1 MKQTAR
7 NAAVSALCKW
17 EQQQG
22 YSNIVLDRLLCST
35 ELEAAD
41 AALATR
47 LFYGVIERKITLD
60 HMLGK
65 YCRKPLARL
74 DTSVRNILR
83 TAAYQIYYMDKIPP
97 AVAVHQAVLQCK
109 QMGVA
114 SASGFAN
121 GVLRALLRDGTHLPE
136 VWPQGAE
143 GLSLQYSCPQEWISL
158 WSDGYGEETALQYL
172 RSLGQTPEQALR
184 INTLVTDIEQVE
196 QILQQQNVP
205 CVRHGY
211 LPACLILPN
220 GASAKQLAKL
230 PQNWYYYQD
239 TASQWACRALQAQP
253 GERIADLC
261 AAPGG
266 KTLTVAQY
274 MQNQGQIYAFD
285 LHEHKCRVLQ
295 QRAQQYGVTAAQVA
309 CRDAASPVPEQYKE
323 YFDRVI
329 CDVPCSGL
337 GVIRRKPEI
346 RYKLPQE
353 FDSLPAQQLN
363 ILLRAAEMVRVG
375 GVLQYSTCTLHPRE
389 NEQVVQ
395 RFLQLCPHFAPR
407 ILPITPC
414 FEQAGLQPS
423 HSITLWPHLHQTD
436 GFFIAAFT
444 KERSA

>member
-7 NAAVSALCKW
+7 SAAVLALCKW
-17 EQQQG
+17 EEQNG
-22 YSNIVLDRLLCST
+22 YSNIVLDQLLRT
-35 ELEAAD
+35 ATLEAAD

-47 LFYGVIERKITLD
+47 LFYGVIERRMTVD

-65 YCRKPLARL
+65 YCRKPLERL

-97 AVAVHQAVLQCK
+97 AAAVHQAVSQCR

-114 SASGFAN
+114 SAAGFVN
-121 GVLRALLRDGTHLPE
+121 GVLRALLRDGASLPE
-136 VWPQGAE
+136 RWPQGDE
-143 GLSLQYSCPQEWISL
+143 GLALQYSCPREWISL
-158 WSDGYGEETALQYL
+158 WSKAYGRETAEQYL
-172 RSLGQTPEQALR
+172 RSIGQTPEQAVR
-184 INTLVTDIEQVE
+184 INTLVTDVQTVEQV
-196 QILQQQNVP
+196 LQQQGVE
-205 CVRHGY
+205 CRRHEH
-211 LPACLILPN
+211 LPACLVLPN

-230 PQNWYYYQD
+230 PENCYYYQD
-239 TASQWACRALQAQP
+239 TASQWACAALQAQA

-274 MQNQGQIYAFD
+274 MQNVGEIHAFD
-285 LHEHKCRVLQ
+285 LHEHKCRVLK
-295 QRAQQYGVTAAQVA
+295 QRAEQYAATAVQVA
-309 CRDAASPVPEQYKE
+309 CRDAACAVPEGYRE

-353 FDSLPAQQLN
+353 FESLPETQLQ

-375 GVLQYSTCTLHPRE
+375 GVLQYSTCTLNPQE

-395 RFLQLCPHFAPR
+395 RFLQACGHFAPR
-407 ILPITPC
+407 TLPIQPC
-414 FEQAGLQPS
+414 FDAAGIAPS
-423 HSITLWPHLHQTD
+423 HSITLWPHLHGTD